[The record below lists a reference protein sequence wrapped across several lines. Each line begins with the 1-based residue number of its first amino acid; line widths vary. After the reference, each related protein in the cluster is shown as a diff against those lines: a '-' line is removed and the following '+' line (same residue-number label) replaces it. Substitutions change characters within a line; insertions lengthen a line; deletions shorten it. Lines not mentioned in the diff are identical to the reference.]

1 MEAYNSITEM
11 PTKELPDRAPG
22 KYVPYHPNPYYSP
35 EPLPVE
41 PKLEISEQTHN
52 LVANAAYQI
61 GRVDGISSTVGFSAV
76 LYTSLIRIE
85 AVESARIEGAD
96 VAYQDVEAYHTRQP
110 AGEAGATIEKDLK
123 EALNYESAL
132 TYGLDRIGSGAPITL
147 SLIKTL
153 HSMLLEDVRNEGDVI
168 GNFRDHM
175 VHLTSAQTGQRPFVP
190 PTPEAITGLMQSLE
204 SYIQMGGQYH
214 PLVDASIIH
223 YFFETV
229 HPFSDGN
236 GRLGRLLIIL
246 YLTSEGYLESPYIYP
261 SAYFNRHKVEYVERM
276 RAVSEKGAW
285 DEWLTFFLEG
295 LRSQAKTSYDRTHRL
310 RDLQERYEKAY
321 PGRTN
326 TEMFAR
332 QLLQY
337 PYFRPLDLVEYL
349 DVSRRTAYKIVDDLE
364 SDGLIEEVT
373 GKERGKE
380 YKAVEVFDILQ

>member
-1 MEAYNSITEM
+1 M
-11 PTKELPDRAPG
+11 PPKELPDSAPG

-35 EPLPVE
+35 DLLPVE
-41 PKLEISEQTHN
+41 PKLELSEQTSD
-52 LVANAAYQI
+52 LVADAAYQI
-61 GRVDGISSTVGFSAV
+61 GRVDGISSTVDFSAV

-96 VAYQDVEAYHTRQP
+96 VAYQDVEAYHTKHH
-110 AGEAGATIEKDLK
+110 AGGASATIEKDLK
-123 EALNYESAL
+123 EALNYETAL
-132 TYGLDRIGSGAPITL
+132 TYGLDRIESGASITL
-147 SLIKTL
+147 SLLNEL
-153 HSMLLEDVRNEGDVI
+153 HSMLLEDVRNEGDVV
-168 GNFRDHM
+168 GDFRDHM
-175 VHLTSAQTGQRPFVP
+175 VHLTSPQSGQRPFVP
-190 PTPEAITGLMQSLE
+190 PTPEGLTGLMASLE

-214 PLVDASIIH
+214 PLVDAAIIH

-246 YLTSEGYLESPYIYP
+246 YLASEGYLESPYIYP

-276 RAVSEKGAW
+276 RAVSEDGAW

-295 LRSQAKTSYDRTHRL
+295 LRSQAETSYDRTHRL
-310 RDLQERYEKAY
+310 RDLQEHYEKQY
-321 PGRTN
+321 PGSTK
-326 TEMFAR
+326 TDTFAR

-337 PYFRPLDLVEYL
+337 PYFTAPDLVEYL
-349 DVSRRTAYKIVDDLE
+349 NVSRRTAYKVVDDLE

-380 YKAVEVFDILQ
+380 YKAVEVFDILE

>member
-1 MEAYNSITEM
+1 M
-11 PTKELPDRAPG
+11 PTEDLPDSAPG

-35 EPLPVE
+35 ETLPIE
-41 PKLEISEQTHN
+41 PKIELSEQTQD
-52 LVANAAYQI
+52 LVADAAYQI
-61 GRVDGISSTVGFSAV
+61 GRVDGISSTVEFAAV

-96 VAYQDVEAYHTRQP
+96 VAYQDVEAYHTQHP
-110 AGEAGATIEKDLK
+110 ADDGDAKVEKDLK

-132 TYGLDRIGSGAPITL
+132 TSGLDRIESGDSITL
-147 SLIKTL
+147 SLLKEL
-153 HSMLLEDVRNEGDVI
+153 HLMLLEDVRNEGDVV
-168 GNFRDHM
+168 GDFRDHM
-175 VHLTSAQTGQRPFVP
+175 VHLTSPQSGQDPFVP
-190 PTPEAITGLMQSLE
+190 PTPEGLNGLMHSLE

-214 PLVDASIIH
+214 PLVDAAIIH

-246 YLTSEGYLESPYIYP
+246 YLADEGYLESPYIYP

-276 RAVSEKGAW
+276 RAVSENGAW
-285 DEWLTFFLEG
+285 NEWLIFFLEG
-295 LRSQAKTSYDRTHRL
+295 LRSQAATSYDRTHRL
-310 RDLQERYEKAY
+310 RELQERYETEY
-321 PGRTN
+321 SGN
-326 TEMFAR
+326 TTTDRFAR

-337 PYFRPLDLVEYL
+337 PYFRALDLVEYL
-349 DVSRRTAYKIVDDLE
+349 GVSRRTAYKVVDELE

-380 YKAVEVFDILQ
+380 YRAVEVFEILA